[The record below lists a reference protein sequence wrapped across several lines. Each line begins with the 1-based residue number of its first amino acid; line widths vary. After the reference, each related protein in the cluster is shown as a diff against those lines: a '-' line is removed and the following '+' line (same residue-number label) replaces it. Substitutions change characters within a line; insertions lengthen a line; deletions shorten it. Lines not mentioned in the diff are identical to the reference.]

1 MARRPDRQLTR
12 AIDAYVGNR
21 VRLRRLIV
29 GMSQQRLGE
38 ALGITFQ
45 QVQKYEKGANR
56 VCASRLLQI
65 SQVLGVPVAFF
76 YEGALQGGDGALGA
90 DAEAAFLTST
100 LNEPMTLRLV
110 RAFAGV
116 EESLQRQRIVE
127 LVEAV
132 GGVPVEG
139 GHQRERTDRDQP
151 RP

>member
-139 GHQRERTDRDQP
+139 GHRGERTDRDQP